1 MSRYE
6 KMGEYGKPHAV
17 RLSTQHAPAVLE
29 GSVHHLLLLATSDD
43 IIHVCRHAAKGE
55 GTGIG

>member
-6 KMGEYGKPHAV
+6 KMGEYVKPHAV
-17 RLSTQHAPAVLE
+17 LSTRHTPAVLE
-29 GSVHHLLLLATSDD
+29 GSVHNLLLLAPSDD